1 MNTLYTKNISRTEII
16 QTTNPSSVWE
26 TGSVWRSFQIFSSG
40 KPSAKQASRM
50 HELICGLRVRQ
61 RPEKQNKKDVFTLTN
76 TLCLVLPC
84 DTRAKCRGIACSHT
98 IHLSHLPATWGYL
111 SCLWRMA
118 LGSPPKGGAPG
129 QRKQPQSVLQSKQVQ
144 EGQTRSAQL
153 FSPYQSIK

>member
-1 MNTLYTKNISRTEII
+1 MSTLYTNNIIRTEII

-50 HELICGLRVRQ
+50 QELICGLRVRQ

-84 DTRAKCRGIACSHT
+84 DTRAKCCGIACSHT
-98 IHLSHLPATWGYL
+98 IHLSRLPATWGYL

-118 LGSPPKGGAPG
+118 LGSPPKGGLLARG
-129 QRKQPQSVLQSKQVQ
+129 SNHRVCFKANKFKKVKQDL
-144 EGQTRSAQL
+144 L
-153 FSPYQSIK
+153 NFFHHIKAK